1 MASPDTSLESLLQI
15 LTHAPEEGE
24 RVLIRSAVSLLREV
38 CNSQSNSL
46 NINSSSAAKKV
57 RDILDEVL
65 EETADSKKTVAP
77 KKAADL
83 KKAEVVCK
91 EESHKAEEF
100 LPLPDEAEYSKDT
113 TILADEDD
121 QPDEPDE
128 PNETEGV
135 IFPDS
140 EAEEET
146 VFANP
151 EETSLLRLVE
161 KWNAKEEPW
170 FHIPVSA
177 KQNYENTLREVIYSA
192 AAVRSNLATA
202 CIANRSMKDDSKRF
216 ERYWKQIVQQAQKD
230 GYEIFPKQFGR
241 LAEPEGKVIYSCRPR
256 LEKQENALL
265 VPGLA
270 SRGKEIFSPLS
281 LVTLPPKQNFPENH
295 PHKDLPPQWR
305 AILGEL
311 ELLLTHLD
319 IQNTVVCSIE
329 SINNKKKIEPYSQC
343 KEPVQNEIKRR
354 ANALCNAI
362 NQKESIYRLATNYW
376 RVEECFW
383 SVYHGDERPTGYSF
397 FDRLRRRTQA
407 WRTTIRNQDQL
418 LVRDFS
424 PGVQS
429 LASIN
434 KYIGNIIL
442 ERKEGVSPG
451 TVLREIRPSIIVQVN
466 KVTRLLKGRVIST

>member
-1 MASPDTSLESLLQI
+1 MASSDTSLESLLQI

-46 NINSSSAAKKV
+46 NTNLDSTAKKV
-57 RDILDEVL
+57 RDILDEIL
-65 EETADSKKTVAP
+65 DETADSKKIADS
-77 KKAADL
+77 KK
-83 KKAEVVCK
+83 KI
-91 EESHKAEEF
+91 EEIYEEEDHKAEEV
-100 LPLPDEAEYSKDT
+100 LPLPEEPEYSKNLD
-113 TILADEDD
+113 AFDD
-121 QPDEPDE
+121 PD
-128 PNETEGV
+128 ETEGV

-140 EAEEET
+140 EVEKET

-151 EETSLLRLVE
+151 EETSLLQLVE

-177 KQNYENTLREVIYSA
+177 KQNYENTLREIIYSA

-270 SRGKEIFSPLS
+270 SKGKEIFSPLS
-281 LVTLPPKQNFPENH
+281 LVTLPPKQNFPEDH
-295 PHKDLPPQWR
+295 PHKDLPAQWR

-319 IQNTVVCSIE
+319 IQNEVVCSIE

-343 KEPVQNEIKRR
+343 KESVQNEIKRR

-383 SVYHGDERPTGYSF
+383 SVYHGDDRPTGYSF